1 MPNFLEPSKKH
12 ADAAKVASICNC
24 RVCYSSR
31 LVKILSLGNQYVS
44 DFVTSR
50 GKNPL
55 APLELVRCSSCG
67 LVQLRHT
74 FPRNS
79 LYRHYWYRSG
89 ISGTMRAALSNIVS
103 QTCEVVKPTA
113 GDLVLDIGCNDGT
126 LLRSYPNL
134 GLYRVGFEPAENLV
148 PDARKGTDLI
158 FNEFFGYRV
167 FKQRFGESKAKIITS
182 IAMFYDLEAPNEFVS
197 DVAKCLDSAG
207 VWVIQQNY
215 LVTMLEQNGFDNIG
229 HEHLEYYSLDTLTK
243 LLHGHGLEVFRV
255 QTNDVNG
262 GSFRTYVCHK
272 GDYPIEDNVNEMRE
286 REAELFSDNP
296 AIYLRFASS
305 IRRVRSKVKKFVSE
319 QVNLGKTVY
328 VYGAS
333 NRGNTILQYCGLDH
347 RLVGKAVDANSE
359 KWGRKTVGTR
369 IPIIS
374 KAEGRKDR
382 PDYFLILPHHFLDE
396 IIREEKTYIDS
407 GGKFIVPLPEFR
419 VISSD
424 GTKHRSLQRR
434 RRSQRGSNEEH
445 ILQTSC

>member
-1 MPNFLEPSKKH
+1 M
-12 ADAAKVASICNC
+12 
-24 RVCYSSR
+24 RV
-31 LVKILSLGNQYVS
+31 
-44 DFVTSR
+44 
-50 GKNPL
+50 
-55 APLELVRCSSCG
+55 
-67 LVQLRHT
+67 
-74 FPRNS
+74 
-79 LYRHYWYRSG
+79 
-89 ISGTMRAALSNIVS
+89 ALSNIVS
-103 QTCEVVKPTA
+103 QTCAIVKPTS

-126 LLRSYPNL
+126 LLRSYPDL
-134 GLYRVGFEPAENLV
+134 GLHRVGFEPAENLV

-158 FNEFFGYRV
+158 FNDFFGYKV
-167 FKQRFGESKAKIITS
+167 FEEHFGERKAKIITS
-182 IAMFYDLEAPNEFVS
+182 VAMFYDLETPNEFVS
-197 DVAKCLDSAG
+197 DIAKCLDSLG

-243 LLHGHGLEVFRV
+243 LLEGHGLEVFRV

-272 GDYPIEDNVNEMRE
+272 GGYPIEDSVDEMRE
-286 REAELFSDNP
+286 REAELFSDSP

-319 QVNLGKTVY
+319 QVSLGKTVY

-347 RLVGKAVDANSE
+347 RLIGKAVDANSE
-359 KWGRKTVGTR
+359 KWGRKTVGTQ
-369 IPIIS
+369 IPIVS
-374 KAEGRKDR
+374 KDEGRKDR

-396 IIREEKTYIDS
+396 IIREEKTYLDS

-424 GTKHRSLQRR
+424 STKHCSSERR
-434 RRSQRGSNEEH
+434 RRSQLRPETH
-445 ILQTSC
+445 YVLQSSG